1 MTHPTPPATLADDL
15 RQLTA
20 LELSLPSRL
29 RYVALLLAASAMSA
43 IVIALLVT
51 EPRLPPRTSMALG
64 VMAVIG
70 VTWMVFAAWVLTRKR
85 VLLGSH
91 RIVAGRLAIAF
102 SAVFVIG
109 AAAIGWTTS
118 SASSYAA
125 AAMGAAMLSVAVT
138 MLARAKRQFAQLSKR
153 RDELQRLLG
162 QEDRRV

>member
-29 RYVALLLAASAMSA
+29 RYVALLLAASTMSA

-51 EPRLPPRTSMALG
+51 EPTLPTRTSIALG
-64 VMAVIG
+64 VMGMIG
-70 VTWMVFAAWVLTRKR
+70 VSWMVFAAWVLTRKR

-91 RIVAGRLAIAF
+91 RIVAGRLAVVF
-102 SAVFVIG
+102 STVFVIG
-109 AAAIGWTTS
+109 ALSVGLTTS
-118 SASSYAA
+118 KASPFAA
-125 AAMGAAMLSVAVT
+125 AAMGAVMLSVAVT
-138 MLARAKRQFAQLSKR
+138 MLARAKRQFTHMSKR

-162 QEDRRV
+162 REDR

>member
-1 MTHPTPPATLADDL
+1 MRHATPPATLADDL

-29 RYVALLLAASAMSA
+29 RYVALLLAASTMSA

-51 EPRLPPRTSMALG
+51 EPMLPMRTSIALG

-70 VTWMVFAAWVLTRKR
+70 VSWMIFAAWVLTRKR

-91 RIVAGRLAIAF
+91 RIVAGRLAVVF
-102 SAVFVIG
+102 STVFVIG
-109 AAAIGWTTS
+109 ALSVGLTTS
-118 SASSYAA
+118 NASPFAA
-125 AAMGAAMLSVAVT
+125 AAMGAVMLSVAVT

-162 QEDRRV
+162 REDR

>member
-1 MTHPTPPATLADDL
+1 MTHPTPPATLANDL

-29 RYVALLLAASAMSA
+29 RYVALLLGASTMSA

-51 EPRLPPRTSMALG
+51 EPKLPVRTSVALG

-70 VTWMVFAAWVLTRKR
+70 VSWMVFAAWVLTRKR

-91 RIVAGRLAIAF
+91 RIIAGRLAVVF

-109 AAAIGWTTS
+109 ALSVGLTTS
-118 SASSYAA
+118 QASPFAA
-125 AAMGAAMLSVAVT
+125 AAMGAVMLSVAVT

-162 QEDRRV
+162 RRDR

>member
-20 LELSLPSRL
+20 LELSLSSRL

-51 EPRLPPRTSMALG
+51 EPRLPMRTSMALG

-70 VTWMVFAAWVLTRKR
+70 VSWMIFAAWVLTRKR

-91 RIVAGRLAIAF
+91 RIVAGRLAVVF
-102 SAVFVIG
+102 SVVFVIG
-109 AAAIGWTTS
+109 AVAVGLTTS
-118 SASSYAA
+118 KASPYAA
-125 AAMGAAMLSVAVT
+125 AAIGAVMLSVAVT
-138 MLARAKRQFAQLSKR
+138 ILARAKRQFAQLSKR

-162 QEDRRV
+162 REEDR